1 MLNRGLHGYHELS
14 ASGGCETTLG
24 VSKNLKNLLARY
36 AFIAFQEIADRCAS
50 FNIFEQCC
58 YW

>member
-36 AFIAFQEIADRCAS
+36 AFIPLQEIADRRAS
-50 FNIFEQCC
+50 FKIVEQHC
-58 YW
+58 YG